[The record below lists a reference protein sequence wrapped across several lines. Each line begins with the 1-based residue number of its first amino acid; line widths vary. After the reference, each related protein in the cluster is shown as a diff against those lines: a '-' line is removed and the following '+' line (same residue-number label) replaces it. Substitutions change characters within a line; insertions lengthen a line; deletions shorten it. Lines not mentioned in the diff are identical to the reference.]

1 MNSNQVDILPFGPHV
16 VMTEASDEFI
26 QILLEKGKEI
36 RNPEHDH
43 TKALAGRI
51 KNEYLYEDPR
61 DWFVPLFEEH
71 VFNYLRTTPYGLTRE
86 NLDRLDVV
94 RWDLYAL
101 WINYQKCKEYNPPH
115 NHTGD
120 LSFIIYPDIP
130 DVIREE
136 RGHDNVNPGNV
147 VFEYGDRHFSN
158 FLSFNNIIT
167 NIQPYTGL
175 ILIFPAWLSHH
186 VYAFES
192 DVERVSV
199 SGNIKL
205 QHDFYSLMEK

>member
-1 MNSNQVDILPFGPHV
+1 MNSNHVDILHFGPHV
-16 VMTEASDEFI
+16 VASRASNEMI
-26 QILLEKGKEI
+26 KILLEKGKEI
-36 RNPEHDH
+36 RNPEHDY
-43 TKALAGRI
+43 TTELAGRI
-51 KNEYLYEDPR
+51 KNEYLYEDFG
-61 DWFVPLFEEH
+61 DWFVPLFQEH
-71 VFNYLRTTPYGLTRE
+71 MVNYLRTTPFGLTGE
-86 NLDRLDVV
+86 NLDRMDIV
-94 RWDLYAL
+94 RWDLISL

-115 NHTGD
+115 NHKGD

-136 RGHDNVNPGNV
+136 KSHDNVEPGNV

-158 FLSFNNIIT
+158 FLSFNNISA

-199 SGNIKL
+199 SGNITL
-205 QHDFYSLMEK
+205 QHDFQSLREK